1 VFADE
6 RREWPVIC
14 IDDLAS
20 ELDWPHQE
28 LLVQSLRA
36 VDAQIL
42 ITGTHE
48 PEALARTGI
57 QAAMFHVEPGRAG
70 RLL

>member
-1 VFADE
+1 MFADA
-6 RREWPVIC
+6 RGEWPVVC

-20 ELDWPHQE
+20 ELDGPHQE
-28 LLVQSLRA
+28 VLVQSLRA

-42 ITGTHE
+42 ITGTHKT
-48 PEALARTGI
+48 EALNRGGI
-57 QAAMFHVEPGRAG
+57 ATAMFHVEPGRAG